1 MRNQTKLH
9 LQQLQLAMQKLDLWQ
24 VTPPAQ
30 DAFLSQEPFAIDTM
44 AAEFYRMI
52 PGSVSQDAPADLVIF
67 GEKER
72 WTVDHFA
79 SKASNSPFKGWELP
93 GKIHYT
99 ICAGKIVYQG

>member
-1 MRNQTKLH
+1 MVKNTVVPVSYTH
-9 LQQLQLAMQKLDLWQ
+9 L
-24 VTPPAQ
+24 
-30 DAFLSQEPFAIDTM
+30 
-44 AAEFYRMI
+44 
-52 PGSVSQDAPADLVIF
+52 F

-72 WTVDHFA
+72 WTVDHFE